1 MLNSQGG
8 RTATG
13 ISGMASLSLR
23 TSEGDVVQVQV
34 RGQGARRWITFG
46 AIAFGALFLVVG
58 LILAGVSVSFLA
70 TAERAPGTVVALEWR
85 NDHDGVSRKKREDDR
100 PAAYPVVE
108 FTSADGTQ
116 RTFQDSTG
124 SNPPAYEEGERV
136 EVLYRA
142 DSPEDA
148 RIKGFTSL
156 WLLPLIFG
164 GIGLLIAG
172 IGTAVA
178 WATRGRS

>member
-1 MLNSQGG
+1 M
-8 RTATG
+8 
-13 ISGMASLSLR
+13 
-23 TSEGDVVQVQV
+23 QVQV
-34 RGQGARRWITFG
+34 RGQGAHRWITFG
-46 AIAFGALFLVVG
+46 AIVFGALFLAVG
-58 LILAGVSVSFLA
+58 LILAGVSVSLLA
-70 TAERAPGTVVALEWR
+70 TAERTPGTVVALEWR
-85 NDHDGVSRKKREDDR
+85 NGHDGVSRKKREDDR

-108 FTSADGTQ
+108 FTSADGAQ

-124 SNPPAYEEGERV
+124 ANPPAYEEGERV
-136 EVLYRA
+136 EVLYHA

-148 RIKGFTSL
+148 RINGFASL

-164 GIGLLIAG
+164 GIGLLTGG